1 MMGKGEWKVYVAVV
15 MIQSSF
21 AGLYLLSK
29 ATLSSGTKPS
39 VFVAYRQA
47 FATLFF
53 LLFLFFFKSRHRES
67 SPLTWP
73 ALCKIFLVS
82 SCGIAVSLNLIYTGL
97 NYISATIG
105 TAMVNIIPPAV
116 FTMAVCLRI
125 EKVGISER
133 HGIAKVVGTILCVGG
148 AMASTFYKGPPL
160 FSPHHHQNTTTSA
173 TNHHHTKPEWI
184 KGCFL
189 CFAGQLTYAMWLTMQ
204 GPLMKQYPGKV
215 RLLALQC
222 GFSCVTTSVYG
233 AAVERNISSWK
244 LHWDISLLSI
254 LYCGI
259 AVTGVSYWLQAWVI
273 EKKGPV
279 FSAVFGPL
287 ALLVSA
293 LLSSLFL
300 SEILHWGSIL
310 GGLLM
315 VGGLYG
321 FLWGKNREPQH
332 KTPHLHTIAASP
344 PSTPHPN

>member
-1 MMGKGEWKVYVAVV
+1 MEKWEWKVYVAVV

-53 LLFLFFFKSRHRES
+53 IPFLFFFKSKHGDS

-73 ALCKIFLVS
+73 ALFKIFMVS
-82 SCGIAVSLNLIYTGL
+82 SCGMALSLNLIYGGL

-105 TAMVNIIPPAV
+105 TAMVNIIPTAV
-116 FTMAVCLRI
+116 FTMALCLRI
-125 EKVGISER
+125 EKVGISEW
-133 HGIAKVVGTILCVGG
+133 HGIAKVVGTILCVSG

-160 FSPHHHQNTTTSA
+160 FSAHHHHQNTTTTTS
-173 TNHHHTKPEWI
+173 NHHTKQDWI
-184 KGCFL
+184 KGCIL
-189 CFAGQLTYAMWLTMQ
+189 CFSGQLTYALWLTMQ
-204 GPLMKQYPGKV
+204 GPLMKEYPGKV

-233 AAVERNISSWK
+233 AAMERNISSWK

-259 AVTGVSYWLQAWVI
+259 VVTGVSYWLQAWVI

-287 ALLVSA
+287 ALVISA

-310 GGLLM
+310 GGVLM
-315 VGGLYG
+315 VVGLYC
-321 FLWGKNREPQH
+321 FLWGQNRE
-332 KTPHLHTIAASP
+332 KTAHLQTILTS
-344 PSTPHPN
+344 PHPNIHN